1 MRNHT
6 STFGYPEDGDYCRDI
21 SGGTDR
27 WPIGVITD
35 GGGRTPTSEDRKAS
49 ACSLTCTI

>member
-1 MRNHT
+1 MTERG
-6 STFGYPEDGDYCRDI
+6 STFRYPDYRQRDI
-21 SGGTDR
+21 SGGTGR
-27 WPIGVITD
+27 RPIGVITD